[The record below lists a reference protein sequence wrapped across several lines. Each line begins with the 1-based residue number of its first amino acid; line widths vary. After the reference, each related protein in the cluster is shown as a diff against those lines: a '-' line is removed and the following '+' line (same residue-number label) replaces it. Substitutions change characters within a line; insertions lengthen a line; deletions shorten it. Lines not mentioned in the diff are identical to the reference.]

1 MGSYSV
7 SEGDIMADEEEGAG
21 DTGRDFGGFGGGNA
35 GGIFGLTISNLS

>member
-7 SEGDIMADEEEGAG
+7 SEGDIMADEEEG